1 MSEEFHDIVQDVAR
15 KEDIKNAKLA
25 LQSSSNKGDG
35 YLGMVK
41 FGQIVGTN
49 KTLDVVLKCSHRNP
63 KKFEDFI
70 HKIYLNEIHFY
81 ERIAPTF
88 QKFQDEHQ
96 VSQPWDNTAK
106 FYGAIDEEH
115 KETLVLGNLKSNGY
129 DMWDRKQLMNEAHL
143 KCALKTFA
151 KFHGT
156 SYAMQKLRPD
166 LYKEITGTMSHDLF
180 YEVIDIMNFLTQVK
194 TMITDIAKVIFDPEE
209 EKTYLDVTNKFAATA
224 DEHIKAVFNYHA
236 NDVILQ
242 GDCWCSNALYH
253 YADMSNRT
261 EPQSMK
267 MLDFQLAKLGSP
279 AMDLSYF
286 FYAAASKECFDR
298 LDYFLKF
305 YHDCLSDHLAE
316 FNLKAADVL
325 TFDQLMEHWK
335 QVSKFGLILTFGV
348 RKVMFV
354 ESQDAPDFTE
364 SPEDFLDK
372 MKMSPELENLYHQQI
387 KELIVHFIDR
397 KLI

>member
-1 MSEEFHDIVQDVAR
+1 MSEEFNELVQDVAR
-15 KEDIKNAKLA
+15 KEDIKNAKLE

-41 FGQIVGTN
+41 FGQIVGSN

-63 KKFEDFI
+63 KAFGDFI
-70 HKIYLNEIHFY
+70 HKIYVNEIHFY
-81 ERIAPTF
+81 EGIEPSF
-88 QKFQDEHQ
+88 HKFQDEHQ
-96 VSQPWDNTAK
+96 VSQPYNNTAK

-115 KETLVLGNLKSNGY
+115 KETLVLENLKSKNY

-166 LYKEITGTMSHDLF
+166 LYKEITEKMDHDVF
-180 YEVIDIMNFLTQVK
+180 YEVLDKMKYLEQMK
-194 TMITDIAKVIFDPEE
+194 TMIDNLTTALFDPVKD
-209 EKTYLDVTNKFAATA
+209 KTYVDIMDTFAANINKDINA
-224 DEHIKAVFNYHA
+224 AFDYHA

-242 GDCWCSNALYH
+242 GDCWCSNALYQ
-253 YADMSNRT
+253 YEDMSKRA
-261 EPQSMK
+261 EPKNMK
-267 MLDFQLAKLGSP
+267 MLDFQLTKLGSP
-279 AMDLSYF
+279 VMDLSYF

-305 YHDCLSDHLAE
+305 YHDSLSDHLAE

-335 QVSKFGLILTFGV
+335 KVSKFGLIMTFAV
-348 RKVMFV
+348 RKVMLV

-364 SPEDFLDK
+364 APEDFVDNI
-372 MKMSPELENLYHQQI
+372 KMSPELENLYYQQI
-387 KELIVHFIDR
+387 KELLFHFINR